1 VALAAGFVSAQATQ
15 AAQVVDVRIGIH
27 TDHTRVVIELDEPS
41 GHQIDRLADGSE
53 ALSVRVEARGEPRE
67 VKSRSKLVK
76 AVTLAPGD
84 GGAVARIALREPGL
98 EYSELLL
105 GSPPRIVI
113 DVRRAGVAAASP
125 APTPQAAAEPGAPL
139 AAEPSPANSGDL
151 PSERAP
157 VPTLPADAASPEPA
171 PTLAAANEAA
181 THVLANPPRTA
192 GVPPEVEALTAALR
206 SGFEAAPAV
215 LALAVL
221 LLAWF
226 AYRRLA
232 IRRTRQ
238 RALDTW
244 EEDLLFAGEHPE
256 EPSVEAEV
264 ASEPALAL
272 EAAKEA
278 EEPSALEATALAE
291 VPRIVV
297 PEPEATSG
305 WQTLSV
311 PPTVPRESVP
321 TVPRESVPAL
331 EHRIARLEGRIEEL
345 LEARERLERYAAA
358 QNEEL
363 RVQRAAIARTQRV
376 LRGIVRTE
384 DQPGELSPRPAPPAA
399 PE

>member
-1 VALAAGFVSAQATQ
+1 
-15 AAQVVDVRIGIH
+15 
-27 TDHTRVVIELDEPS
+27 
-41 GHQIDRLADGSE
+41 
-53 ALSVRVEARGEPRE
+53 
-67 VKSRSKLVK
+67 
-76 AVTLAPGD
+76 
-84 GGAVARIALREPGL
+84 
-98 EYSELLL
+98 
-105 GSPPRIVI
+105 
-113 DVRRAGVAAASP
+113 
-125 APTPQAAAEPGAPL
+125 
-139 AAEPSPANSGDL
+139 
-151 PSERAP
+151 
-157 VPTLPADAASPEPA
+157 
-171 PTLAAANEAA
+171 
-181 THVLANPPRTA
+181 
-192 GVPPEVEALTAALR
+192 VEALTAALR

-321 TVPRESVPAL
+321 AL
-331 EHRIARLEGRIEEL
+331 ERRIARLEGRIEEL